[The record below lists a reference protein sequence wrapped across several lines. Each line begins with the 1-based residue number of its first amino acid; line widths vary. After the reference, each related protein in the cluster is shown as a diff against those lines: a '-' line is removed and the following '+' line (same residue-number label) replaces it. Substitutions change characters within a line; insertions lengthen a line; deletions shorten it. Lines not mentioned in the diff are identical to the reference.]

1 MRDGSLGDI
10 QWNGIIPIFLVVSY
24 LRDTRVFQMCSEYF
38 RQHPCG
44 LHVACLSKPVPE
56 FGTMA
61 DPKQPGLFANQK
73 TSRDIV
79 RVEKNLNTFGFFTP
93 LHKRT
98 EKIREKRVTILVR
111 EHEGQRA
118 EAYATILPSAKLGLP
133 TTADQD
139 KFYAFQ
145 KLLDHTRRRNGS
157 ISNPVA
163 FTSSELLKLLKRKK
177 SGQSYR
183 EISDWLERMTLTG
196 IRSEGVIWLAGRKSY
211 ARDTFTVF
219 SRTVTVGQELPDG
232 HIADQNYVWLSE
244 WQLENL
250 NHSYVLPI
258 DYEVYCDLKFNISKA
273 LVPLIQIWFYAARR
287 NPNTA
292 IEKRYSELCEFLS
305 LRRYAHL
312 SKIKEVMGPSLDE
325 LIKKQV
331 LQYWEIDRTADGA
344 DFKLLLIPGDRFL
357 NENRARLAGRED
369 SNAMIDPGS
378 QAALKALTERGIHQ
392 ERARRLLLDLP
403 EGQPVEDQI
412 EYGDFEIKRRA
423 GTRHKIANPAGFYIY
438 LVENNFPVPAD
449 FETSRKRLL
458 RQALE
463 DRDQRQKAKEA
474 EEFLRKQAL
483 REEYQAY
490 RDSETDRYIAANLS
504 SEQLKI
510 RINAAKLVITK
521 ERSELRLPEP
531 ALHDFAVRRVRESLS
546 EEAKPLSFEDF
557 CRDRQQRLPI

>member
-1 MRDGSLGDI
+1 MRDGSPGDI
-10 QWNGIIPIFLVVSY
+10 QWNRIMPILFIVNYILDTQSFRCVQNIPDNILVVCM
-24 LRDTRVFQMCSEYF
+24 LRASPNLCQNSARW
-38 RQHPCG
+38 RI
-44 LHVACLSKPVPE
+44 
-56 FGTMA
+56 
-61 DPKQPGLFANQK
+61 PKQPGLFANQK

-98 EKIREKRVTILVR
+98 ENIREKRVTILVR

-145 KLLDHTRRRNGS
+145 KLLDHTRRLNGS

-163 FTSSELLKLLKRKK
+163 FTSAELLKLLKRKK

-273 LVPLIQIWFYAARR
+273 LVPLIEIWFYAARR

-292 IEKRYSELCEFLS
+292 IEKRYSELCELLS

-325 LIKKQV
+325 LIKK
-331 LQYWEIDRTADGA
+331 RCFNT
-344 DFKLLLIPGDRFL
+344 
-357 NENRARLAGRED
+357 GR
-369 SNAMIDPGS
+369 STGLRM
-378 QAALKALTERGIHQ
+378 
-392 ERARRLLLDLP
+392 
-403 EGQPVEDQI
+403 
-412 EYGDFEIKRRA
+412 
-423 GTRHKIANPAGFYIY
+423 
-438 LVENNFPVPAD
+438 VP
-449 FETSRKRLL
+449 
-458 RQALE
+458 
-463 DRDQRQKAKEA
+463 
-474 EEFLRKQAL
+474 
-483 REEYQAY
+483 
-490 RDSETDRYIAANLS
+490 IS
-504 SEQLKI
+504 S
-510 RINAAKLVITK
+510 
-521 ERSELRLPEP
+521 
-531 ALHDFAVRRVRESLS
+531 
-546 EEAKPLSFEDF
+546 F
-557 CRDRQQRLPI
+557 C